1 MTLFHYKALTST
13 GELSEGEIEAA
24 SEQAA
29 VAQLRESGHLPI
41 SFEASAN
48 GVASAGQGGLF
59 SRYRRLSH
67 TQLTIFTREL
77 SRLIGAGVSLDR
89 SLTILATVSDNPVER
104 DLITRLIEDIRAGGT
119 FADAIRARGAPFGR
133 LYINMVK
140 AGEEGGALNIVLDRL
155 ADYLEKS
162 REFRAN
168 ISAALIYPAIL
179 LIVSLLS
186 LILLLT
192 LVVPQFQ
199 RMFDEAGAAL
209 PLPTQIVI
217 GIADWLQS
225 YWWVLLL
232 LLLLLLLS
240 IPKLMARPG
249 VKQRWDEFV
258 LSLAGIGPLVRKI
271 EVARFCRTL
280 ATLLS
285 NGVVLLTALAI
296 VKETLGNLALAGS
309 VERISRSL
317 KGGGTF
323 SDPMLEDG
331 VFPKLACHMV
341 RVGEETGSL
350 DQMLMDV
357 ADIYDKEVSQSLKK
371 LLNLLEPLMI
381 LTLGVLIAGI
391 IFSILL
397 ALLSINELAF

>member
-1 MTLFHYKALTST
+1 MTLFHYKALTPA
-13 GELSEGEIEAA
+13 GEVSEGDIEAA
-24 SEQAA
+24 SEVAA
-29 VAQLRESGHLPI
+29 VAQLRERGHLPI
-41 SFEASAN
+41 SFVESTKS
-48 GVASAGQGGLF
+48 GVATGEGGGF

-67 TQLTIFTREL
+67 TQLAIFTREL
-77 SRLIGAGVSLDR
+77 ARLIGAGVSLDR
-89 SLTILATVSDNPVER
+89 SLTILASISDNAIEQR
-104 DLITRLIEDIRAGGT
+104 LITRLIEGIRAGGT
-119 FADAIRARGAPFGR
+119 FADVIRAQGAPFGR
-133 LYINMVK
+133 LYVNMVR

-162 REFRAN
+162 REFRAD
-168 ISAALIYPAIL
+168 ISAALIYPTIL

-217 GIADWLQS
+217 AVADWLQS
-225 YWWVLLL
+225 YWWTLLLLILLL
-232 LLLLLLLS
+232 LLG
-240 IPKLMARPG
+240 IPKLMTRPR
-249 VKQRWDEFV
+249 VKLAWDEFL
-258 LSLAGIGPLVRKI
+258 LSLYGIGPLVRKI

-280 ATLLS
+280 STLLS

-296 VKETLGNLALAGS
+296 VKETLGNMALAKS
-309 VERISRSL
+309 VEDISSSL

-323 SDPMLEDG
+323 SGPMLEESE
-331 VFPKLACHMV
+331 FPKLACHMV
-341 RVGEETGSL
+341 RVGEETGHL
-350 DQMLMDV
+350 DEMLMDV
-357 ADIYDKEVSQSLKK
+357 ADIYDKDVSQSLRK

>member
-1 MTLFHYKALTST
+1 MTRFHYKALTSS

-29 VAQLRESGHLPI
+29 VAQLKESGHLPI
-41 SFEASAN
+41 SFVESARDAS
-48 GVASAGQGGLF
+48 SAEKVGLF

-67 TQLTIFTREL
+67 TQLVIFTREL
-77 SRLIGAGVSLDR
+77 ARLIGAGVSLDR
-89 SLTILATVSDNPVER
+89 SLTILATVSDNAVER
-104 DLITRLIEDIRAGGT
+104 DLITRLIEDIRSGGT
-119 FADAIRARGAPFGR
+119 FADAIRAQGAPFGR
-133 LYINMVK
+133 LYINMVR
-140 AGEEGGALNIVLDRL
+140 AGEEGGALTVVLERL
-155 ADYLEKS
+155 AEYLEKS

-168 ISAALIYPAIL
+168 IGAALIYPTIL

-217 GIADWLQS
+217 AIADWLQA
-225 YWWVLLL
+225 YWWALLL
-232 LLLLLLLS
+232 LVLLVLLA
-240 IPKLMARPG
+240 IPKLMTRPG

-258 LSLAGIGPLVRKI
+258 LSVAGIGPLVRKI

-296 VKETLGNLALAGS
+296 VKETLGNLALANS
-309 VERISRSL
+309 VERIAGSL

-323 SDPMLEDG
+323 SGPMLEDG

-350 DQMLMDV
+350 DQMLLDV
-357 ADIYDKEVSQSLKK
+357 ADIYDKEVNQSLKK

-381 LTLGVLIAGI
+381 LTLGVLIAAI

>member
-1 MTLFHYKALTST
+1 MTLFHYKALNPS
-13 GELSEGEIEAA
+13 GELSEGKIEAA
-24 SEQAA
+24 DEQAA
-29 VAQLRESGHLPI
+29 VAQLRESGQLPI
-41 SFEASAN
+41 SFEELVGGAS
-48 GVASAGQGGLF
+48 SAGEAGF
-59 SRYRRLSH
+59 FFRYRRLSH
-67 TQLTIFTREL
+67 TQLAIFTREL
-77 SRLIGAGVSLDR
+77 ARLLGAGVSLDR
-89 SLTILATVSDNPVER
+89 SLTILATVSDNRVER
-104 DLITRLIEDIRAGGT
+104 ELITRLIEDIHAGSN

-140 AGEEGGALNIVLDRL
+140 AGEEGGALPVVLDRL

-168 ISAALIYPAIL
+168 IGAALIYPAIL

-217 GIADWLQS
+217 VIADWLQS
-225 YWWVLLL
+225 YWWALLLFVLLL
-232 LLLLLLLS
+232 LLG
-240 IPKLMARPG
+240 IPKLMTRPR
-249 VKQRWDEFV
+249 VRERWDEFV
-258 LSLAGIGPLVRKI
+258 LSLAGVGPLVRKI

-296 VKETLGNLALAGS
+296 VKETLGNQVLARS
-309 VERISRSL
+309 VERISSSL

-323 SDPMLEDG
+323 SGPMLEDD

-341 RVGEETGSL
+341 RVGEETGNL
-350 DQMLMDV
+350 DQMLIDV
-357 ADIYDKEVSQSLKK
+357 ADVYDKEIAQSLKK
-371 LLNLLEPLMI
+371 LLSLLEPLMI

>member
-1 MTLFHYKALTST
+1 MTLFHYKALTPS
-13 GELSEGEIEAA
+13 GEVAEGEIEAA

-29 VAQLRESGHLPI
+29 VARLRESGHLPI
-41 SFEASAN
+41 SFEES
-48 GVASAGQGGLF
+48 VKSTASAGGGGLF
-59 SRYRRLSH
+59 SRYRRLSQP
-67 TQLTIFTREL
+67 QLAVFTREL
-77 SRLIGAGVSLDR
+77 ARLVGAGVSLDR
-89 SLTILATVSDNPVER
+89 SLTILATVSDNTVER

-119 FADAIRARGAPFGR
+119 FADAVRARGAPFGR
-133 LYINMVK
+133 LYINMVR
-140 AGEEGGALNIVLDRL
+140 AGEEGGALSIVLDRL

-168 ISAALIYPAIL
+168 IGAALIYPSIL

-217 GIADWLQS
+217 AMAEWLQN
-225 YWWVLLL
+225 YWWTLLL
-232 LLLLLLLS
+232 LLLLLLLG
-240 IPKLMARPG
+240 IPRLISWPG
-249 VKQRWDEFV
+249 VKQHWDKFL
-258 LSLAGIGPLVRKI
+258 LSLVGIGPLVRKI

-296 VKETLGNLALAGS
+296 VRETLGNLALAKS
-309 VERISRSL
+309 VERISTSL
-317 KGGGTF
+317 QGGGTF
-323 SDPMLEDG
+323 SGPMLEDG

-357 ADIYDKEVSQSLKK
+357 ADIYDKDVAQSLKK

-381 LTLGVLIAGI
+381 LTLGLLIAGI

-397 ALLSINELAF
+397 ALLNINELAF

>member
-1 MTLFHYKALTST
+1 MTLFDYKALTRS
-13 GELSEGEIEAA
+13 GELLEGTIEAA
-24 SEQAA
+24 TEPAA
-29 VAQLRESGHLPI
+29 VDQLRESGHLPI
-41 SFEASAN
+41 SLTESAR
-48 GVASAGQGGLF
+48 AAPAADGGGFF
-59 SRYRRLSH
+59 SRYQRLSQ
-67 TQLTIFTREL
+67 TQLTVFTREL
-77 SRLIGAGVSLDR
+77 ARLIGAGVSLDR
-89 SLTILATVSDNPVER
+89 SLTILATVSDNPLER
-104 DLITRLIEDIRAGGT
+104 ELITRLIEDIRGGGT
-119 FADAIRARGAPFGR
+119 FADAVRARGAPFGR
-133 LYINMVK
+133 LYINMVR
-140 AGEEGGALNIVLDRL
+140 AGEEGGALNIVLERL

-168 ISAALIYPAIL
+168 VSAALIYPAIL

-217 GIADWLQS
+217 AVADWLQS

-232 LLLLLLLS
+232 LVLILLLG
-240 IPKLMARPG
+240 IPKLLQRPG
-249 VKQRWDEFV
+249 VKLSWDAFL
-258 LSLAGIGPLVRKI
+258 LSLVGVGPLIRKI

-280 ATLLS
+280 ATLLN

-309 VERISRSL
+309 VERIARSL

-323 SDPMLEDG
+323 SGPMLEDG

-341 RVGEETGSL
+341 RVGEETGNL
-350 DQMLMDV
+350 DEMLMDV
-357 ADIYDKEVSQSLKK
+357 ADIYDKEVGQSLKK